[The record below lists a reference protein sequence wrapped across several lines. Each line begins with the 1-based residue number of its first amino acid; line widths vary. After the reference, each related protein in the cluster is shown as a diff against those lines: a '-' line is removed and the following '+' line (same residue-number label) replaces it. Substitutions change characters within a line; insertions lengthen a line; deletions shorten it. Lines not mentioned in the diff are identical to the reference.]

1 MTSSLASGSPE
12 AATVAEAP
20 PLPTLGDLQIDR
32 EGKGVAVAVVD
43 SGVDMSHPWFAG
55 ADIEA
60 FAIEQKG
67 PQFAIERTTAGDA
80 SGHGTACAGIILRLA
95 PRVKL
100 VSVRA
105 LGADGRG
112 SREALVTAL
121 RFCVREGYAVVN
133 LSLGI
138 DVPKAAPLK
147 PTDYRSVLDLYEI
160 ADEAFTKRVMFI
172 AAGPNVASLRTYPG
186 RAKSLIGVGRATFA
200 DAERLETSFTADY
213 EVLAPGSDV
222 VAPALGGGERKWTG
236 TSFACPHVAGHV
248 ARIIAG
254 RPSRTPAEVRWTLHQ
269 LASITSAAP
278 PAPASIVRAPTEVP
292 TP

>member
-1 MTSSLASGSPE
+1 MNAPVEPG
-12 AATVAEAP
+12 AP
-20 PLPTLGDLQIDR
+20 PGLSDLEIDR
-32 EGKGVAVAVVD
+32 EGRGVAVAVVD
-43 SGVDMSHPWFAG
+43 SGVDMSHPWFVG

-80 SGHGTACAGIILRLA
+80 SGHGTACAGIILRLVPKA
-95 PRVKL
+95 KL

-121 RFCVREGYAVVN
+121 RFCVREGFAVVN

-186 RAKSLIGVGRATFA
+186 RAKSLIGVGRATFG
-200 DAERLETSFTADY
+200 DPERVETSFTADY
-213 EVLAPGSDV
+213 EVLAPGNDV

-254 RPSRTPAEVRWTLHQ
+254 RPSRTPAEVRWTLHR
-269 LASITSAAP
+269 LASFTSAQASAP
-278 PAPASIVRAPTEVP
+278 GATTPTKDAGQAPTEVP
-292 TP
+292 TT